1 MVFLKAK
8 SSEDIMKWPR
18 CHRNIE
24 RSCCV
29 CPFGLRGFHMIS
41 KGRRLNEVVLRFLP
55 EDSQTETDQVGN
67 YLQEV
72 ATGRISQ

>member
-1 MVFLKAK
+1 
-8 SSEDIMKWPR
+8 
-18 CHRNIE
+18 
-24 RSCCV
+24 
-29 CPFGLRGFHMIS
+29 MIS

-72 ATGRISQ
+72 ATGRISQWLPTIFLSTLKACGGAKQA